1 MTYVKA
7 LYKSLLRYGSNLKY
21 TNRDY
26 FYRRIRFEFEK
37 NSLLKNKE
45 EISFQVKKAEKFLE
59 LKSLI

>member
-1 MTYVKA
+1 MTYVKT